1 MDQKIA
7 LRWEL
12 NACRRVMECSDASA
26 AAASRTASIPISLTI
41 SSSALVKIFSVI
53 VRVED
58 RVVGRDDA
66 KNRSLVYI

>member
-7 LRWEL
+7 FRWEL
-12 NACRRVMECSDASA
+12 KACRRVIECSDASA

-53 VRVED
+53 VIVEVRVI
-58 RVVGRDDA
+58 GRDEA
-66 KNRSLVYI
+66 KTRSLVYI

>member
-12 NACRRVMECSDASA
+12 KACLRVIECSEASA

-53 VRVED
+53 VSVED
-58 RVVGRDDA
+58 RVVGRDKA
-66 KNRSLVYI
+66 KTGLMVHI